1 MNRNLW
7 YLVAA
12 QTLFLIGNMMFLAL
26 APILGKQL
34 SSNASFAT
42 LPLGV
47 SILTMLVCSFPVSLW
62 MGRRGRRPAFVV
74 GLLANA
80 GASLVFFYAIQIH
93 SFPVL
98 LLGCVVL
105 GVAMA
110 SANFYRF
117 AAMELVAA
125 SAQSKAISAVMAV
138 GVVAALV
145 GPNLAAITKNLYFP
159 LDFSS
164 SVLTLLPLSLLGLI
178 SIVLIR
184 WPLPPQTENKR
195 QSVQVASENE
205 FDWTLCKPVFAAM
218 VAYGVMVLV
227 MSATPLHMDHH
238 GYDFTDTAWV
248 IQWHVLGMFA
258 PSFFVGWLV
267 QRISLN
273 GVMIL
278 GALVLLVAL
287 LVNLIANNRPL
298 LTLGLLLLGIGWN
311 FLFLGA
317 SQWLV
322 QLSVG
327 KSAARIQ
334 GANEVCVF
342 GLAALA
348 SFSSGWLIN
357 ILGWSVL
364 NLLAL
369 PLLLGL
375 LLLLSID
382 GWRARRLQAEMA

>member
-7 YLVAA
+7 YLVIA
-12 QTLFLIGNMMFLAL
+12 QTLFLIGNMMFVAL

-34 SSNASFAT
+34 SDNASFAT

-47 SILTMLVCSFPVSLW
+47 SILTMLICSFPVSLW
-62 MGRRGRRPAFVV
+62 MGRRGRQPAFVM

-80 GASLVFFYAIQIH
+80 VASVVFFFAIQIH
-93 SFPVL
+93 SFSAL

-105 GVAMA
+105 GLAMA
-110 SANFYRF
+110 CANFYRF

-125 SAQSKAISAVMAV
+125 SAQSQAISAVMAV

-145 GPNLAAITKNLYFP
+145 GPNLAAFTKNLYFP

-164 SVLTLLPLSLLGLI
+164 SVLTLLPLSLLGLL
-178 SIVLIR
+178 SIVLVR
-184 WPLPPQTENKR
+184 WPLPPREEHKR
-195 QSVQVASENE
+195 QSVHVSSKGE
-205 FDWTLCKPVFAAM
+205 FDWALCKPIFSAM

-227 MSATPLHMDHH
+227 MSATPLHMDHG
-238 GYDFTDTAWV
+238 GYAFVDTAWV

-278 GALVLLVAL
+278 GGLVLLVAL
-287 LVNLIANNRPL
+287 LVNLIANNRAL
-298 LTLGLLLLGIGWN
+298 LTLGLLLLGVGWN

-327 KSAARIQ
+327 KPAARIQ
-334 GANEVCVF
+334 GINEVCVF
-342 GLAALA
+342 GLAAVA

-357 ILGWSVL
+357 VLGWSVL